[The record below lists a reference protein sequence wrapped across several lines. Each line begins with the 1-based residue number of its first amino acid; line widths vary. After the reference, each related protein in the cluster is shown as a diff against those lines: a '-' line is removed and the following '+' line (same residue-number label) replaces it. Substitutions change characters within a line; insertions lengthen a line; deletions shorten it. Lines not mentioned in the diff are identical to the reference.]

1 MLQPRAVLAVRA
13 EEDQKRQQA
22 QLQTGQEKEKK
33 LLAFQKQT
41 EQPRKERG
49 RRHKSL

>member
-22 QLQTGQEKEKK
+22 QLQAGQEKEKK
-33 LLAFQKQT
+33 LLAFQKQP